1 MYNENITLFRGILVV
16 RAIVKIMIDIYMF
29 KQFLTLF
36 FYLVERKVDMIEE
49 SNEEVPFK
57 LRFLVVWVIILTIL
71 KIFISLNAIFTY
83 GIYHAYADPSQVPE
97 VIQFL
102 YYFALRTV
110 YWITDL
116 LVVTSLIYFYYDQAK
131 SLNIPRN

>member
-1 MYNENITLFRGILVV
+1 MYNENIIVFRGILVV

-49 SNEEVPFK
+49 SSEGVPFR

-83 GIYHAYADPSQVPE
+83 GIYHAYSDP
-97 VIQFL
+97 
-102 YYFALRTV
+102 
-110 YWITDL
+110 
-116 LVVTSLIYFYYDQAK
+116 
-131 SLNIPRN
+131 

>member
-1 MYNENITLFRGILVV
+1 M
-16 RAIVKIMIDIYMF
+16 
-29 KQFLTLF
+29 
-36 FYLVERKVDMIEE
+36 
-49 SNEEVPFK
+49 SEEVPFR
-57 LRFLVVWVIILTIL
+57 LRFIVVWVIILTIL

-116 LVVTSLIYFYYDQAK
+116 LVVTSLIYFYYEQAK
-131 SLNIPRN
+131 SLNIPRKQTASEQLLFNLSSAVALEGSKLNSINADDKFLQGDS